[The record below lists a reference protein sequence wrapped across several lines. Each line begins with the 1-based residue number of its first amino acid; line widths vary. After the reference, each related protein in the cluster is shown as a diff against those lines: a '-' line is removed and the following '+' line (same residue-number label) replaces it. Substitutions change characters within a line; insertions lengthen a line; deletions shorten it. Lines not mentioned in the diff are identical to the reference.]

1 MELPLSYLTEPTTFE
16 RAAAENAYD
25 GRPFGH
31 AEDDWQRL
39 LAKRRDGD
47 ELWNFAPPNREVIQV
62 CGVALLR
69 DGPVISTVITAI
81 D

>member
-1 MELPLSYLTEPTTFE
+1 MELPPSYLTEATTVE
-16 RAAAENAYD
+16 RAAAENAYN

-39 LAKRRDGD
+39 LANRLEGD
-47 ELWNFAPPNREVIQV
+47 ELWNFAPPSRNVMQLW
-62 CGVALLR
+62 GVALVR
-69 DGPVISTVITAI
+69 GGRVISTVLTAV